1 MAVAANA
8 ALQAPPPALEWA
20 SSAPWSSTYAGFDND
35 SDSSGGVEDWDRRY
49 ERLGMIGH
57 GNFGV
62 VFQARNR
69 ETGEL
74 VAVKWQQFGEHYDSI
89 PSYLL
94 REISLL
100 RVFEHPNVVKLL
112 DVQFSESIVGGS
124 RRAGG
129 DCFLAFEYVDM
140 DLSRLLAG
148 YRGGEQ
154 LPMPKVVSYSQQLL
168 EGIHACHVNH
178 VIHRDLKPQ
187 NILVRQDGVVKIC
200 DFGLA
205 RLSSP
210 SLRQYTHEVTTLWY
224 RAPEILLTSS
234 DNGVQ
239 YGPQVDIWSAGCC
252 IYEMMVGKVLF
263 MGKSE
268 IETIFRIF
276 QVCGTPTEDTWP
288 GISRFTHWK
297 ESFPKWPPTGLEKAL
312 AARAELGESGIALVR
327 GMLSLNPRA
336 RLMSRQAKGHAFF
349 RRGA

>member
-112 DVQFSESIVGGS
+112 DVQFSEG
-124 RRAGG
+124 GG

-140 DLSRLLAG
+140 DLSRVLAG
-148 YRGGEQ
+148 YKGSEQ
-154 LPMPKVVSYSQQLL
+154 LPMPQVESYSQQLL
-168 EGIHACHVNH
+168 NGIHACHLRLI
-178 VIHRDLKPQ
+178 IHRDLKPQ
-187 NILVRQDGVVKIC
+187 NILVGQDGVLKIC

-210 SLRQYTHEVTTLWY
+210 PLRQYTLEVTTLWY
-224 RAPEILLTSS
+224 RAPEILLGSS
-234 DNGVQ
+234 V
-239 YGPQVDIWSAGCC
+239 YGPEVDMWSAGCV
-252 IYEMMVGKVLF
+252 ISEMLVGRVLF
-263 MGKSE
+263 MGDSE
-268 IETIFRIF
+268 IGTIFRIF
-276 QVCGTPTEDTWP
+276 GVCGTPTEETWP
-288 GISRFTHWK
+288 GISRFAHWRD
-297 ESFPKWPPTGLEKAL
+297 SFPKWPPAGLETAL
-312 AARAELGESGIALVR
+312 AVREGLGESGIALVR
-327 GMLSLNPRA
+327 GMLSLNPRG
-336 RLMSRQAKGHAFF
+336 RLMSRQAKGHEFF
-349 RRGA
+349 RQRRLDSAVSS